1 MTQCLEL
8 YCINYWHLKAFG
20 FSEEQIT
27 PLVDRAKK
35 DLQVNLTKLE
45 ILLQEDT
52 ISINEI
58 NNVLHVLKGLLFTL
72 ENHALA
78 EKLNEVRLHLDS
90 EAALEEI
97 SQLLLDVK

>member
-1 MTQCLEL
+1 MVL
-8 YCINYWHLKAFG
+8 YLKLHCIKYYHLKAFG

-58 NNVLHVLKGLLFTL
+58 NNVVHVLKGLLFTL
-72 ENHALA
+72 ENHELA
-78 EKLNEVRLHLDS
+78 ENLNEVRLHLES

-97 SQLLLDVK
+97 LQLLLDVK